1 MQENALLAQKKALR
15 LEKEKRKQAQIA
27 QLNSD
32 IVKWKRLVEPVFSG
46 NVNNEVN
53 TIVGGNTR
61 GLPLSLKDEY

>member
-1 MQENALLAQKKALR
+1 LR

-32 IVKWKRLVEPVFSG
+32 IGKWKRLVEPVFSG

-53 TIVGGNTR
+53 TIVGGHTR
-61 GLPLSLKDEY
+61 GLSLPLKDEY